1 VGRRDDIEVV
11 GGAVALVILCTTSEF
26 DVMHLAELCY
36 LDRVVGLER
45 VRGPIVAVVVGASL
59 DLHFVSNGLALL
71 LAAPKDAC
79 SV

>member
-1 VGRRDDIEVV
+1 
-11 GGAVALVILCTTSEF
+11 
-26 DVMHLAELCY
+26 

-45 VRGPIVAVVVGASL
+45 VRGPIVAVVVGAAL

-71 LAAPKDAC
+71 LVAPEDAC